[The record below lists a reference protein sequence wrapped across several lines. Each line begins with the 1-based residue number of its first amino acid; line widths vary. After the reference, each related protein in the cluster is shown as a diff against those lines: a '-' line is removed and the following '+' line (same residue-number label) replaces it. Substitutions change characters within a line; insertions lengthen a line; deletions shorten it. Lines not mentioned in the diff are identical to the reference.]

1 MSSSSDVVLRNDD
14 SLGELRTAA
23 RPDLRTGVW
32 TRLGDPSVLGDA
44 VTEAALG
51 SLAEATRTA
60 ARAQGYAVGWA
71 QGRQEALVQAE
82 ADARVA
88 VEESLLAEERREAE
102 HREALTALQRAA
114 GELRGVIGAVCER
127 IGQEATD
134 LAFEVTRALVG
145 HELDVVADPGA
156 DVVRRVVSALPG
168 DAVQVRLHPSVA
180 SSATAALAEHGVR
193 VISDPALLPSDALVE
208 TEDSVLDLRVGAAL
222 DRLRE
227 VLR

>member
-1 MSSSSDVVLRNDD
+1 MSSSSDAVLRDD

-71 QGRQEALVQAE
+71 QGRQEALTQAE
-82 ADARVA
+82 ADALVVA
-88 VEESLLAEERREAE
+88 EEALLAEERREAE
-102 HREALTALQRAA
+102 HREALAALQHAA
-114 GELRGVIGAVCER
+114 SELRGVIGAVCER

-134 LAFEVTRALVG
+134 LAFEVTRTLVG
-145 HELDVVADPGA
+145 HELAVVADPGA

-168 DAVQVRLHPSVA
+168 HAVQVRLHPSLV
-180 SSATAALAEHGVR
+180 SSATAALADHGVR
-193 VISDPALLPSDALVE
+193 VTADPALLPSDALVE
-208 TEDSVLDLRVGAAL
+208 TEDAVLDLRVGAAL

>member
-1 MSSSSDVVLRNDD
+1 MSSSSDAVLRDHVP
-14 SLGELRTAA
+14 GELRTVA

-71 QGRQEALVQAE
+71 QGRKEALAE
-82 ADARVA
+82 AEAEARAA

-102 HREALTALQRAA
+102 HREALAALQQAA

-145 HELDVVADPGA
+145 HELAVVADPGT
-156 DVVRRVVSALPG
+156 DVVRRVVSALPA

-180 SSATAALAEHGVR
+180 SSATAALADHGVR
-193 VISDPALLPSDALVE
+193 VTPDPTLLPSDALVE
-208 TEDSVLDLRVGAAL
+208 TDDSVLDLRVGTAL

>member
-1 MSSSSDVVLRNDD
+1 MSSSSDAVLRQD
-14 SLGELRTAA
+14 SMGEVRTAA

-71 QGRQEALVQAE
+71 QGLQEAQAQAE
-82 ADARVA
+82 ADARVV
-88 VEESLLAEERREAE
+88 VEEARVAEQRREAE
-102 HREALTALQRAA
+102 HREALAALQHAA

-127 IGQEATD
+127 IGEEATD

-145 HELDVVADPGA
+145 HELLVVADPGA

-180 SSATAALAEHGVR
+180 ESAAVALADHGVK
-193 VISDPALLPSDALVE
+193 VSPDHTLLPSDALVE
-208 TEDSVLDLRVGAAL
+208 TEDAVLDLRVGAAL

>member
-1 MSSSSDVVLRNDD
+1 MSSSSDAVLRND

-82 ADARVA
+82 ADTRFA

-102 HREALTALQRAA
+102 HREALAALQHAA

-134 LAFEVTRALVG
+134 LAFEITRTLVG
-145 HELDVVADPGA
+145 HELAVVTDPGA
-156 DVVRRVVSALPG
+156 DVVRRVVSVLPG

-180 SSATAALAEHGVR
+180 SSATAALTDHGVR
-193 VISDPALLPSDALVE
+193 VTADPALLPSDALVE
-208 TEDSVLDLRVGAAL
+208 TEDAVLDLRVGAAL
-222 DRLRE
+222 DRLRA

>member
-1 MSSSSDVVLRNDD
+1 MSSSSDAVLRKD

-44 VTEAALG
+44 VTEQALG

-71 QGRQEALVQAE
+71 QGRQEALAQAE
-82 ADARVA
+82 ADARLL
-88 VEESLLAEERREAE
+88 VEDALRAEERREAE
-102 HREALTALQRAA
+102 HRDALAALRQAA
-114 GELRGVIGAVCER
+114 SGLRGAVQGVCEL

-145 HELDVVADPGA
+145 HELAVVADPGA

-180 SSATAALAEHGVR
+180 SSASAALADQGVR
-193 VISDPALLPSDALVE
+193 VVPDPTLEPSDAMVE
-208 TEDSVLDLRVGAAL
+208 TDDAVLDLRIGAAL